1 MVEQLWEDTI
11 NTSHCNTR
19 LDLIIYSVLLFLW
32 TYPQRRTCHTLSHSS
47 ITSAHID
54 CVPPLSD
61 RGLSCNAMHHVVD
74 LGLGYVALALSK

>member
-32 TYPQRRTCHTLSHSS
+32 TYPQSEPVTPFPILVSQ
-47 ITSAHID
+47 
-54 CVPPLSD
+54 
-61 RGLSCNAMHHVVD
+61 
-74 LGLGYVALALSK
+74 ALI